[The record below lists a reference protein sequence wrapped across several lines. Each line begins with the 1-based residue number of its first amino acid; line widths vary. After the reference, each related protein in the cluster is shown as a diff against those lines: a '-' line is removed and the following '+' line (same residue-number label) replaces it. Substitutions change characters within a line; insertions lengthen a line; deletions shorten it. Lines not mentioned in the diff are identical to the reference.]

1 MDMAELVVK
10 DNALIEA
17 SYTLGLAEQR
27 LILLAII
34 EARETG
40 TGIDHNSLLR
50 IHAHAYA
57 ENFGI
62 DKKNAY
68 EVVKE
73 ASKGLFDRYVTY
85 HDKNPK
91 NGNDRSF
98 HCRWVDKIGYEKSTG
113 TVFLRFTADVVP
125 LITRLE
131 EQFTSYEIEQVA
143 SLDSGYA
150 IRLYEL
156 LIKWRTSGKTP
167 VFELQQ
173 FRRQL
178 GVDDSQ
184 YSRMSDF
191 KKYVLDFAI
200 KQVNDHTDITATYD
214 QHKTGRKI
222 SGFEFKFKFKK
233 PKDAGV
239 VKLLDRDPD
248 NGDLFT
254 IDGLSDKQLWRI
266 TRHKEFISTYSN
278 LATGEAGKNW
288 TAYSDFMINE
298 IKKDPSK
305 FSKKRPIREY
315 LDGEKGDYEY
325 TL

>member
-1 MDMAELVVK
+1 MSDLIVK

-40 TGIDHNSLLR
+40 EGIDHNSLLR
-50 IHAHAYA
+50 VHAHAYA
-57 ENFGI
+57 EQFNI
-62 DKKNAY
+62 DKNNAY
-68 EVVKE
+68 DVIKD

-98 HCRWVDKIGYEKSTG
+98 HCRWVDKIGYEKNTG
-113 TVFLRFTADVVP
+113 TVYLRFTSDVVP

-156 LIKWRTSGKTP
+156 LIKWRTTKKTP
-167 VFELQQ
+167 VFELQD
-173 FRRQL
+173 FRNQL
-178 GVDDSQ
+178 GVKDKQ

-191 KKYVLDFAI
+191 KKYVLDFSI
-200 KQVNDHTDITATYD
+200 KQINEHTDITAKYE
-214 QHKTGRKI
+214 QKKQGRKI
-222 SGFEFKFKFKK
+222 VGFQFSYTFKTKTQEKGIS
-233 PKDAGV
+233 PI
-239 VKLLDRDPD
+239 RDPNTAD
-248 NGDLFT
+248 MFT
-254 IDGLSDKQLWRI
+254 NHTDKQLARAVHSKKFMSDYNGLVSAQNPANQSSGAW
-266 TRHKEFISTYSN
+266 ISHMV
-278 LATGEAGKNW
+278 EW
-288 TAYSDFMINE
+288 V
-298 IKKDPSK
+298 KKDPER
-305 FSKKRPIREY
+305 FTKRPMQEY
-315 LDGEKGDYEY
+315 LDDEQAQRF
-325 TL
+325 